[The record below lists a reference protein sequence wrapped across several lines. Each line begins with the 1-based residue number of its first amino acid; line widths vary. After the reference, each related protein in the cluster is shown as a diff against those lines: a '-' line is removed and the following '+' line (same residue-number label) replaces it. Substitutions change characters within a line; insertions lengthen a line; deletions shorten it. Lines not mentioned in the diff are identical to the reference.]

1 MRVTVVIALIVI
13 VVILVTWYITRYSTK
28 KKVKEVRT
36 DVVNQGTG
44 DDDNSGDISG
54 TQRTSLGILNS
65 TMYGNSESLASS

>member
-28 KKVKEVRT
+28 KTMMQGRP
-36 DVVNQGTG
+36 DVMNQGTG
-44 DDDNSGDISG
+44 GDDNSGDISG